1 MSETRVIDA
10 DGHVMELDEQLWE
23 YMGPPYKHGQWHR
36 SYAFFPS
43 LDGFTRAIT
52 NGGGTT
58 GPDAGEWLRFLD
70 ECAIE
75 QTVLYPTLGLAHG
88 FIQDV
93 EWGIALARAYNDWLH
108 GTFLRQSPRLQGV
121 ALLPVQDVDAAA
133 RELARAVD
141 ELGMVGAVLP
151 ALTTDG
157 RPYGHDAFHPLWEE
171 AQRLDVPVALHGG
184 TTAQLGLDRMTSF
197 ISAHAVEHLFAQA
210 RQLSSMVLDGVF
222 ELYPRLRVAFL
233 ESGVGW
239 VPFMMDRLDEEYERK
254 GRWAPRLRKRPSE
267 YVANGNIYFSIEVEE
282 RALPLAIECLGPDV
296 LLWASDFP
304 HERVREG
311 FAGDLPTL
319 AERADVTDDVKRR
332 MLWDNPRRFY
342 RLA

>member
-1 MSETRVIDA
+1 M
-10 DGHVMELDEQLWE
+10 
-23 YMGPPYKHGQWHR
+23 R
-36 SYAFFPS
+36 SSPAWTA
-43 LDGFTRAIT
+43 LRA
-52 NGGGTT
+52 
-58 GPDAGEWLRFLD
+58 R
-70 ECAIE
+70 
-75 QTVLYPTLGLAHG
+75 
-88 FIQDV
+88 
-93 EWGIALARAYNDWLH
+93 
-108 GTFLRQSPRLQGV
+108 SP
-121 ALLPVQDVDAAA
+121 
-133 RELARAVD
+133 
-141 ELGMVGAVLP
+141 MVG
-151 ALTTDG
+151 G
-157 RPYGHDAFHPLWEE
+157 RRDP
-171 AQRLDVPVALHGG
+171 
-184 TTAQLGLDRMTSF
+184 TAPLGLDRMTSF

-304 HERVREG
+304 HERLREG

-319 AERADVTDDVKRR
+319 AERADVTDD
-332 MLWDNPRRFY
+332 
-342 RLA
+342 